1 MTEASTELTTGP
13 DATGPLAGLKV
24 IEMGS
29 VGPVPHACMLLAD
42 MGADVVRVDRPSA
55 VPPGSLPE
63 PPYGEVTLRGRRNI
77 AVNLKHPDGR
87 ATLLDLVRTA
97 DVLLEGFRP
106 GVMERLGLGPDEC
119 LAANP
124 RLVYG
129 RMTGYGQDGPLNQAA
144 GHDLNYIA
152 FAGALAH
159 FGRPHE
165 RPSMPLNLVGDY
177 GGGSM
182 FLLFGVLCALFER
195 VSSGKGQVV
204 DAAMVDGVASL
215 MSLFWGFSQIGKF
228 DETKR
233 GAHLFDSGAHFFDV
247 YECADH
253 KFISVAAIEP
263 QFYAELLARLGLTDD
278 PAFAVQEDPSRWP
291 ELKQR
296 FIALF
301 ATRTREQWC
310 ALLEGTDACFAPVLT
325 LSETAK
331 HAHSA
336 HRGTIVEVDGIRQ
349 PAPAPRLSRT
359 PGRLDRPPAQVGQD
373 TVDVLCDWD
382 IPPDRVQ
389 HLLDAGAVTLA
400 ERSVPGSGGRGSLTA
415 TATRVD

>member
-1 MTEASTELTTGP
+1 M
-13 DATGPLAGLKV
+13 
-24 IEMGS
+24 
-29 VGPVPHACMLLAD
+29 
-42 MGADVVRVDRPSA
+42 
-55 VPPGSLPE
+55 
-63 PPYGEVTLRGRRNI
+63 
-77 AVNLKHPDGR
+77 
-87 ATLLDLVRTA
+87 
-97 DVLLEGFRP
+97 
-106 GVMERLGLGPDEC
+106 
-119 LAANP
+119 
-124 RLVYG
+124 
-129 RMTGYGQDGPLNQAA
+129 
-144 GHDLNYIA
+144 
-152 FAGALAH
+152 
-159 FGRPHE
+159 
-165 RPSMPLNLVGDY
+165 
-177 GGGSM
+177 
-182 FLLFGVLCALFER
+182 FER

-233 GAHLFDSGAHFFDV
+233 GTHLFDSGAHFFDV

-278 PAFAVQEDPSRWP
+278 PAFAVQGDPSRWP

-301 ATRTREQWC
+301 ASRTRERWC

-325 LSETAK
+325 LSETAN

-336 HRGTIVEVDGIRQ
+336 HRGMIVEVDGMRQ

-359 PGRLDRPPAQVGQD
+359 PGRLGRPPAQVGRD
-373 TVDVLCDWD
+373 TVDVLCDWR

-389 HLLDAGAVTLA
+389 HLLDSGAVMLT
-400 ERSVPGSGGRGSLTA
+400 EISVPGPAPVGDGSLTA
-415 TATRVD
+415 TVTRVD